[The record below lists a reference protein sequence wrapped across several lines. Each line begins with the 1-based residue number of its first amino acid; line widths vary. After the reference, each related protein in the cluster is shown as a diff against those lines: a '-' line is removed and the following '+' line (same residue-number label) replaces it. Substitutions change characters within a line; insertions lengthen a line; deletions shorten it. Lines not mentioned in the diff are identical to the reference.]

1 MEYIMYVF
9 ALLGLV
15 AFVRVERLERQL
27 KAKGLIEKAER

>member
-15 AFVRVERLERQL
+15 AFVRVEQLERKL
-27 KAKGLIEKAER
+27 KQRGVLRDTDS